1 MKNQINSWRPVAP
14 LRTFVLVLVLTFA
27 AEGSIMLML
36 PYLPHWA
43 TTRQVQ
49 GLVDATILTFIMAP
63 VIWWLVVRPLRHL
76 AEYRGKLLH
85 AFLQAQEEERSRIAR
100 DLHDEIGQQLTAL
113 LVGLGTV
120 EVAPD
125 LPSAQKLARDLRK
138 VGATAHEEVRRLAS
152 GLRPGVLE
160 ELGLIA
166 AAERLCEDFE
176 VAHGVSVRLQASA
189 TVMGALSLPAETSL
203 YRILQESLT
212 NIARHARAKSVEVTL
227 TRAGDMV
234 TLTVVDDGSGLPADT
249 NQALVRSTSGL
260 GLKSIRERAE
270 MLRGDCIIRSV
281 DSGGTMIQ
289 VTIPSSESV

>member
-1 MKNQINSWRPVAP
+1 MKNQIHAWRPIAP

-27 AEGSIMLML
+27 AEGTIMLML
-36 PYLPHWA
+36 PFLPPWA

-49 GLVDATILTFIMAP
+49 GLIDATILTLIMAP
-63 VIWWLVVRPLRHL
+63 VIWWLVVKPLRHL
-76 AEYRGKLLH
+76 AEYRGELLH
-85 AFLQAQEEERSRIAR
+85 GFLQAQEEERSRIAR

-120 EVAPD
+120 EAAPD
-125 LPSAQKLARDLRK
+125 LPSAQRLARDLRQ
-138 VGATAHEEVRRLAS
+138 VGATAHQEVRRLAS

-166 AAERLCEDFE
+166 AVERLCEDFE
-176 VAHGVSVRLQASA
+176 VFHGVPVRLEASA
-189 TVMGALSLPAETSL
+189 TVSGSLSLPAETSL

-212 NIARHARAKSVEVTL
+212 NIARHAQAKSVEVKL
-227 TRAGDMV
+227 ARVGDMV
-234 TLTVVDDGSGLPADT
+234 ELSVVDDGRGLPADT
-249 NQALVRSTSGL
+249 NQALARSSVGL

-270 MLRGDCIIRSV
+270 MLRGDCIIRSA

-289 VTIPSSESV
+289 VTIPLSESV